1 MPDTNAAVLF
11 ADRKGDE
18 LAPLNQF
25 YPPAL
30 LPVAGKSPLE
40 LWLEILCDAGIT
52 DVYLFTSH
60 LTSNIKE
67 AIPNGD
73 HWGVNLTY
81 LSSKGEENP
90 SELVTRYA
98 SSLPER
104 FLTTRADILPMWN
117 ENGLLRN
124 VQTIKKHDESL
135 VRLEWENIKE
145 LISSDARSLTKVA
158 HLPVAATQIL
168 SGAYP
173 KLLPRG
179 LRADDGKW
187 VATPNFTK
195 SRADMFD
202 GILYVGRETHIDRET
217 SMTGSVIVEH
227 GSFIDRSAVLKDAY
241 IMPASYVGQN
251 VTIDSAIVCG
261 SLLIDLKNSSA
272 QQIGDP
278 ALISQIN
285 PAGALV
291 RTTTRERLVAGLYM
305 IITAPIALPLAVISK
320 QKGKK
325 LTERASRM
333 SNRGSRMY
341 PIEFEQ
347 IQFNSKVDWVSRWPA
362 FIHVLDGDLK
372 LFGAEIEDP
381 SEITSSPV
389 DLPLCQGMITPKA
402 MFKGREMDD
411 FEIQLWGMEM
421 ANEHLG
427 FFKLL
432 GRMVKLSFNNL
443 LGRKYKME
451 SI

>member
-1 MPDTNAAVLF
+1 MSDTNAAVLF
-11 ADRKGDE
+11 ADRRGDE
-18 LAPLNQF
+18 LAPLNEF

-40 LWLEILCDAGIT
+40 FWLEILCDAGVT
-52 DVYLFTSH
+52 DVYLFSSH
-60 LTSNIKE
+60 LTSNLKE

-73 HWGVNLTY
+73 HWGINLTY

-90 SELVTRYA
+90 ADLVTRYA

-104 FLTTRADILPMWN
+104 FLTTRGDILPMWN
-117 ENGLLRN
+117 EHGLLRN
-124 VQTIKKHDESL
+124 VQTIEKHDESL
-135 VRLEWENIKE
+135 ARLKWESIKE
-145 LISSDARSLTKVA
+145 LISTDARSLTKVS
-158 HLPVAATQIL
+158 HLPIAAAQIL

-187 VATPNFTK
+187 IATPNFTK

-202 GILYVGRETHIDRET
+202 GILYVGRETHIDRDI
-217 SMTGSVIVEH
+217 SMTGSIIVEH
-227 GSFIDRSAVLKDAY
+227 GSFIDRSAVIKDAY
-241 IMPASYVGQN
+241 IMPGSYVGQN

-285 PAGALV
+285 PAGALI

-305 IITAPIALPLAVISK
+305 ILTAPIALPLALITK
-320 QKGKK
+320 QTGRQ
-325 LTERASRM
+325 LTDRSSRM
-333 SNRGSRMY
+333 SNRGSRLY

-381 SEITSSPV
+381 SEIGGSPV
-389 DLPLCQGMITPKA
+389 DLPLCQGMITPRA
-402 MFKGREMDD
+402 IYRGREMDD
-411 FEIQLWGMEM
+411 FEVQLWGMEL